1 MGTALGDFAAA
12 FPDGHRWLSA
22 FRPVLRKRRLV
33 PTLRWD
39 LDGDDWPRLMGTEH
53 MTGAPCVVVREL
65 GRRPAAA
72 VVLPR
77 EDERLGRRATVL
89 IDHKLLYCAVATEDE
104 AHYLAAMINA
114 TPMQE
119 LLTSFLNVVGVAP
132 GTLARLPI
140 PPYDPARAAGLVAA
154 AKDGADARV
163 DAEAGRLLRAAT
175 VKR

>member
-1 MGTALGDFAAA
+1 
-12 FPDGHRWLSA
+12 
-22 FRPVLRKRRLV
+22 
-33 PTLRWD
+33 
-39 LDGDDWPRLMGTEH
+39 MGTEH

-77 EDERLGRRATVL
+77 DDERLGRRATVL

-114 TPMQE
+114 TPMQD
-119 LLTSFLNVVGVAP
+119 LLASFSNVVGVAP

-140 PPYDPARAAGLVAA
+140 PPYDPPRRPRSLVMPP
-154 AKDGADARV
+154 RTPRRPST
-163 DAEAGRLLRAAT
+163 DAERARRRRGSAGCSR
-175 VKR
+175 